1 MADEADDRI
10 RDKAKETAEIIQDAF
25 KSIAASIP
33 EMFADA
39 LDTAEDGVASFAKTA
54 QKDVTKAVNQMAKA
68 SDLLI
73 KNEVK
78 LSQGKL
84 KSKDVEKQ
92 ILELKAKEL
101 GTQRSL
107 NVSLRQ
113 GHISTE
119 DHAMAWDKIKTQTKI
134 VTEELQ
140 EQLKL
145 AKNMESKS
153 KFFDTMAKT
162 IGSVPVLGKMLA
174 GPFVK
179 GAEAAKK
186 AAAQGKNFF
195 QAQAAGAGAV
205 VSEMFSISKII
216 SLMVAGLFEVDTN
229 VTALSKSMN
238 ISRESADNMEKSMRA
253 FANASGESAITAE
266 SMMKSQAALET
277 SSGIHMKRT
286 NETLGTMSK
295 LTENYGVSAD
305 QAARLEKLSKVT
317 GKNFDAQVKA
327 TTLAGVRLAHNNGL
341 NISQKKILEDVTKV
355 TGALAAQLG
364 NNPERIA
371 KAVVQAKLLGT
382 TLQGVANISK
392 SLVNFE
398 TSISKELEAELLI
411 GRDLNLERA
420 RALSLAG
427 DQEGL
432 AAELVDQVGTLVEF
446 QDMNVIQQ
454 QMLAEAF
461 GMSSD
466 QMADMLEQQ
475 EYQNQMK
482 EEQLTPEQES
492 LEKIGQQVTLMKEL
506 MRMVVKLKDAFME
519 LYRGPLGKIAKR
531 FKDFISD
538 GGNLKKIFYGIAVI
552 MGVNILKSLGS
563 IVLGMGKAVIKA
575 GIWLGEQISISIAAI
590 TTASATTLGIG
601 MIAVAA
607 GIAAGAAAM
616 YALMDDGVS
625 FPSGYGSRVLST
637 PEGSFAL
644 NNNDTVVAGT
654 NLFQKGDDVLSTGEG
669 EIQTSSGPD
678 AKEVAEEFRKVFSG
692 FAFESDNRNMGT
704 IGAADIAAFGGTP
717 LIIA

>member
-1 MADEADDRI
+1 MADEFDDDKI
-10 RDKAKETAEIIQDAF
+10 RNQAKETAEIVQDAF
-25 KSIAASIP
+25 RSIASSISD
-33 EMFADA
+33 MFTDA
-39 LDTAEDGVASFAKTA
+39 INDAEDSVATFAKTA
-54 QKDVTKAVNQMAKA
+54 QKDITKAVNQMAKY

-78 LSQGKL
+78 LSQGQL
-84 KSKDVEKQ
+84 KSKDVRKQ
-92 ILELKAKEL
+92 ILELKAKEV
-101 GTQRSL
+101 GTIKAL
-107 NVSLRQ
+107 NVAARQ
-113 GHISTE
+113 GFI
-119 DHAMAWDKIKTQTKI
+119 
-134 VTEELQ
+134 TEEKKKKKVAEVLSITKEITKELEEQ
-140 EQLKL
+140 EKL
-145 AKNMESKS
+145 ANKMENKS
-153 KFFDTMAKT
+153 KFFESMAKT
-162 IGSVPVLGKMLA
+162 IGSVPVLGKMLE
-174 GPFVK
+174 GPFQK
-179 GAEAAKK
+179 GAEAAKE
-186 AAAQGKNFF
+186 AAGNGANFF

-205 VSEMFSISKII
+205 VGEMFSISKII

-432 AAELVDQVGTLVEF
+432 AAELVDQVGTLAEF

-506 MRMVVKLKDAFME
+506 MRMVVKLKDAFMT
-519 LYRGPLGKIAKR
+519 LYRGPLGKIAKLI
-531 FKDFISD
+531 KDIVSD
-538 GGNLKKIFYGIAVI
+538 GTTIKVIFGAIAGIIAGRMVMALGQAIAKGVI
-552 MGVNILKSLGS
+552 LLGLS
-563 IVLGMGKAVIKA
+563 QGKAIAEITAASAITLGA
-575 GIWLGEQISISIAAI
+575 GILAIVAAI
-590 TTASATTLGIG
+590 G
-601 MIAVAA
+601 V
-607 GIAAGAAAM
+607 GAAAM
-616 YALMDDGVS
+616 YSFGDDIMSPGAGMG
-625 FPSGYGSRVLST
+625 GYGTRTLFG
-637 PEGSFAL
+637 PEGAIAL
-644 NNNDTVVAGT
+644 NNKDTVIAGT
-654 NLFQKGDDVLSTGEG
+654 DLFQKGDDIVSAGEG
-669 EIQTSSGPD
+669 EIQIPTPQLTREDLENALTVSLSVEGRDLGELSGQ
-678 AKEVAEEFRKVFSG
+678 
-692 FAFESDNRNMGT
+692 T
-704 IGAADIAAFGGTP
+704 AALYSPTP
-717 LIIA
+717 LTIA

>member
-1 MADEADDRI
+1 MADDADDRI

-39 LDTAEDGVASFAKTA
+39 LDSAEDGVASFAKTA
-54 QKDVTKAVNQMAKA
+54 QKDITKAVNQMAKY

-78 LSQGKL
+78 LSQGQL
-84 KSKDVEKQ
+84 KSKDVRKQ
-92 ILELKAKEL
+92 ILELKAKEI
-101 GTQRSL
+101 GTIRAL
-107 NVSLRQ
+107 NIAAKA
-113 GHISTE
+113 GFITEKEKKKKISE
-119 DHAMAWDKIKTQTKI
+119 IKSI
-134 VTEELQ
+134 TEEVTKELKEQ
-140 EQLKL
+140 EKL
-145 AKNMESKS
+145 AKSMENKT

-179 GAEAAKK
+179 GAEAAKE
-186 AAAQGKNFF
+186 AAAKGGNFF
-195 QAQAAGAGAV
+195 QVQAAGAGAV
-205 VSEMFSISKII
+205 VSEMFSITKII
-216 SLMVAGLFEVDTN
+216 GLMIKGFFEVDENIT
-229 VTALSKSMN
+229 TLSKNLN
-238 ISRESADNMEKSMRA
+238 ISREAADKMEAGMRKY
-253 FANASGESAITAE
+253 ANATGDSAISHE

-295 LTENYGVSAD
+295 LTESYGVSAN

-327 TTLAGVRLAHNNGL
+327 TTFAGVKLAHNNGL

-364 NNPERIA
+364 NNPEKIA

-382 TLQGVANISK
+382 TLQGVANIGK

-398 TSISKELEAELLI
+398 QSIGAELEAELLI
-411 GRDLNLERA
+411 GKDLNLERA
-420 RALSLAG
+420 RSLA
-427 DQEGL
+427 L
-432 AAELVDQVGTLVEF
+432 AGKTEELGAELVSQVGTLAEF

-454 QMLAEAF
+454 QMLAQAF

-492 LEKIGQQVTLMKEL
+492 LEKIGQQVSLMKEL
-506 MRMVVKLKDAFME
+506 MRMVTKLKDKFME
-519 LYRGPLGKIAKR
+519 IYRGPLGDIAKQ
-531 FKDFISD
+531 FKNFITD
-538 GGNLKKIFYGIAVI
+538 GDNLKKIFWGIGTI
-552 MGVNILKSLGS
+552 MTVNILKSMGGVVLSLGRA
-563 IVLGMGKAVIKA
+563 VLKA
-575 GIWLGEQISISIAAI
+575 GAWALEQGAIAIAAM
-590 TTASATTLGIG
+590 TTASATTLGVG

-616 YALMDDGVS
+616 YMYMGDDIISPGAGMG
-625 FPSGYGSRVLST
+625 GYGTRTLFG
-637 PEGSFAL
+637 PEGAIAL
-644 NNNDTVVAGT
+644 NNKDTVIAGT
-654 NLFQKGDDVLSTGEG
+654 DLFQKGDDIVSAGEG
-669 EIQTSSGPD
+669 EIQIPTPQLTREDLENALNVSLSVEGRD
-678 AKEVAEEFRKVFSG
+678 LGEITG
-692 FAFESDNRNMGT
+692 QT
-704 IGAADIAAFGGTP
+704 AALYSPTP
-717 LIIA
+717 LTIA